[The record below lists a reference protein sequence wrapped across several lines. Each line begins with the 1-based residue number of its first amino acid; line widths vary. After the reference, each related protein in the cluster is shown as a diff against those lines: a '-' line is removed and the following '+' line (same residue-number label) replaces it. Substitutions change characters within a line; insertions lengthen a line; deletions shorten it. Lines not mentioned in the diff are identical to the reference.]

1 MTYNY
6 TKALMFSPAGMVK
19 SFTGSFTKITAIPE
33 PGDLVGIDGASENN
47 SGSKID
53 MISFGHIA
61 HPESATTASG
71 AITSSFFLPYGTSIE
86 APMFRIT
93 ATGTGSLLIYTGKT
107 PY

>member
-1 MTYNY
+1 MAYNY
-6 TKALMFSPAGMVK
+6 TKALILSPAGMEH
-19 SFTGSFTKITAIPE
+19 SYTGSFTKITAIGAE
-33 PGDLVGIDGASENN
+33 IAAGDSVLDDR

-86 APMFRIT
+86 APIFRIT
-93 ATGTGSLLIYTGKT
+93 ATGTGSLLINHS
-107 PY
+107 